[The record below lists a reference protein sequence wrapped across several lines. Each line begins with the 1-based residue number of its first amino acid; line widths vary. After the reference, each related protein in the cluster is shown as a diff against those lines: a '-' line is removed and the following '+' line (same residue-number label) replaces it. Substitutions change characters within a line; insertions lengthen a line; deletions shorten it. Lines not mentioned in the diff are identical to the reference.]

1 MSLKEK
7 RKQGGTMKSAKD
19 DPKPVDRGGL
29 MMSAEGFKG
38 MARSPKEAIEHVV
51 LANRILA
58 NEGVLDA
65 FGHVSLRNPE
75 NSNTYFQSRSLS
87 PQFVTR
93 KDVLEIDLD
102 GNVVTKTDMRPY
114 GERIIHAAVLKAR
127 PDVNAVFHGHPLQVI
142 PFTVTN
148 TPIRPIAHF
157 GGMFYEGIPLYDD
170 YDVSSGMLIA
180 TREEGERIARAL
192 GSSRALLMRGHGCV
206 VVGDSIQS
214 MVMAA
219 INLRDNA
226 QVQLWAMQLGQPK
239 FLSYEEGRQA
249 RKIAQESAVALGR
262 AWEYW
267 VARAKK
273 AMPDIA

>member
-1 MSLKEK
+1 
-7 RKQGGTMKSAKD
+7 
-19 DPKPVDRGGL
+19 
-29 MMSAEGFKG
+29 MSACAPGRAAPPPGKALFDV
-38 MARSPKEAIEHVV
+38 ARAVERAPASVH
-51 LANRILA
+51 R
-58 NEGVLDA
+58 
-65 FGHVSLRNPE
+65 
-75 NSNTYFQSRSLS
+75 
-87 PQFVTR
+87 
-93 KDVLEIDLD
+93 DVLSRDRAVREI
-102 GNVVTKTDMRPY
+102 
-114 GERIIHAAVLKAR
+114 
-127 PDVNAVFHGHPLQVI
+127 
-142 PFTVTN
+142 
-148 TPIRPIAHF
+148 
-157 GGMFYEGIPLYDD
+157 
-170 YDVSSGMLIA
+170 
-180 TREEGERIARAL
+180 RAL

>member
-1 MSLKEK
+1 MNSKK
-7 RKQGGTMKSAKD
+7 NVS
-19 DPKPVDRGGL
+19 KPVDTGGL
-29 MMSAEGFKG
+29 MMSPEGYKG
-38 MARSPKEAIEHVV
+38 MARSAKEAIEQVV
-51 LANRILA
+51 FANRILA
-58 NEGVLDA
+58 NEDVLDA

-93 KDVLEIDLD
+93 QDVLEIDLD
-102 GNVVTKTDMRPY
+102 GNVVTKTDKRPY
-114 GERIIHAAVLKAR
+114 GERIIHGAILKAR
-127 PDVNAVFHGHPLQVI
+127 PDVNAVFHGHPLPVI

-148 TPIRPIAHF
+148 VPIRPIAHF
-157 GGMFYEGIPLYDD
+157 GGMFYEGIPFYDD

-180 TREEGERIARAL
+180 TREEGDRVARAL
-192 GSSRALLMRGHGCV
+192 GTSRALLMRGHGCV
-206 VVGDSIQS
+206 VVGDSIQA

-219 INLRDNA
+219 IHLRDNA

-249 RKIAQESAVALGR
+249 RKLALESGVALGR

-273 AMPDIA
+273 AMPDLA